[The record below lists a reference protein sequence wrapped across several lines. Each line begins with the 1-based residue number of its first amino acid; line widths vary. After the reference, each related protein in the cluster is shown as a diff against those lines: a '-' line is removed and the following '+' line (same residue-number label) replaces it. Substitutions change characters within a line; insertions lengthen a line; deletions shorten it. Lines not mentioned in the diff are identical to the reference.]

1 MIFRVVDDA
10 TGNIELSVTAP
21 NAGVAALYLK
31 PGQSL
36 ATDSGPAMIN
46 NAALRVENG
55 VMVRRDAQG
64 IEDPMAGEGRAVT
77 FLTTT

>member
-1 MIFRVVDDA
+1 MIFRIVDDA
-10 TGNIELSVTAP
+10 TGDVVLSLNAP
-21 NAGVAALYLK
+21 NADLAALYLR

-36 ATDSGPAMIN
+36 ATDNGPAMIN

-64 IEDPMAGEGRAVT
+64 IEDPMAGEGQAVT
-77 FLTTT
+77 FLTTA

>member
-1 MIFRVVDDA
+1 MIFRVIDDA
-10 TGNIELSVTAP
+10 TGNIVLSLTAP
-21 NAGVAALYLK
+21 NADVAAFYLK

-36 ATDSGPAMIN
+36 ATDNGPAMIN

-64 IEDPMAGEGRAVT
+64 IEDPMAGEGQSVT